1 MTAASK
7 ILWLFASRYSRAV
20 SFVALALI
28 FSLFAV
34 MVSLA
39 INCLIG

>member
-1 MTAASK
+1 MAAASE
-7 ILWLFASRYSRAV
+7 ILWLFVLRCSRTVFLA
-20 SFVALALI
+20 ALALI